1 MTPQRIAIRFL
12 SMAALFFVGA
22 IITGCSTDDDSRS
35 LDQPASKTVTLTTTI
50 SMDGSATTRALSEAG
65 VKTFAKGD
73 QIAVVYTNTSSVR
86 VRAVSN
92 ALIAS
97 DITNGGKTAKI
108 TVTLTNP
115 KAGSVDYIYP
125 ANMAK
130 SNGSPN
136 LSALCMQDG
145 TLATLASTLDY
156 AKGSGEMTESGGV
169 FTLPGIALRN
179 QLTICKFKIKNAGG
193 TEITSSI
200 TGLTVSDGTNTYTV
214 SRSAAEGPIYVAM
227 QPVSSDKTIS
237 MVANDASNSYY
248 KSVTG
253 KALAVNNLYPITV
266 TMTQGTTTDLSSLS
280 ADYEAQNG
288 ETLTGQLA
296 ASHKISIAAGATVI
310 LKNVDINYGKTLTA
324 SSYAGITCLGD
335 ATLIVVNASPEIAY
349 NENYVKGFNATLIIS
364 GTDYVKGFNVG
375 YPGIFVPSGHT
386 LTITGSGT
394 LDVLSDEYGAAI
406 GSGRYNIDAYNSC
419 GNIVIQGGTIYARG
433 GGSAAS
439 IGSGASIIFTQYET
453 GTPSSC
459 GNITIKNSVTHV
471 YVKQNSGAESI
482 GKGQKSTCGK
492 ITLEDP
498 TKITKK

>member
-1 MTPQRIAIRFL
+1 
-12 SMAALFFVGA
+12 MAALVFVGA
-22 IITGCSTDDDSRS
+22 ITTGCSTEDDSS
-35 LDQPASKTVTLTTTI
+35 GQPSQAETVRRVTLTTTI
-50 SMDGSATTRALSEAG
+50 NMDGGAGTRALTEEG
-65 VKTFAKGD
+65 VKTFAED
-73 QIAVVYTNTSSVR
+73 EQIAVVYTNTSSER
-86 VRAVSN
+86 VKTVSN

-115 KAGSVDYIYP
+115 VAGSVDYIYP
-125 ANMAK
+125 AAMA
-130 SNGSPN
+130 NNDGTPN

-156 AKGSGEMTESGGV
+156 AKGSGDMTESSGV
-169 FTLPGIALRN
+169 FTLPGIALKN
-179 QLTICKFKIKNAGG
+179 QLTICKFKIKNSAG

-214 SRSAAEGPIYVAM
+214 SRAAAAGPIYVAM

-237 MVANDASNSYY
+237 FVVNDASNSYY

-324 SSYAGITCLGD
+324 SDYAGINCLG
-335 ATLIVVNASPEIAY
+335 
-349 NENYVKGFNATLIIS
+349 NATLIIS

-439 IGSGASIIFTQYET
+439 IGSGASIIFTQNDP

-471 YVKQNSGAESI
+471 YVKQNSGAETI
-482 GKGQKSTCGK
+482 GKGQESTCGTV
-492 ITLEDP
+492 TLEDP
-498 TKITKK
+498 TKITEY

>member
-324 SSYAGITCLGD
+324 SDYAGINCLG
-335 ATLIVVNASPEIAY
+335 
-349 NENYVKGFNATLIIS
+349 NATLIIS

>member
-1 MTPQRIAIRFL
+1 MMKTIRFL
-12 SMAALFFVGA
+12 SMAALVFVGA
-22 IITGCSTDDDSRS
+22 ITTGCSTEDDSS
-35 LDQPASKTVTLTTTI
+35 GQPSQAETVRRVTLTTTI
-50 SMDGSATTRALSEAG
+50 NMDGGAGTRALTEEG
-65 VKTFAKGD
+65 VKTFAED
-73 QIAVVYTNTSSVR
+73 EQIAVVYTNTSSER
-86 VRAVSN
+86 VKTVSN

-115 KAGSVDYIYP
+115 VAGSVDYIYP
-125 ANMAK
+125 AAMA
-130 SNGSPN
+130 NNDGTPN

-156 AKGSGEMTESGGV
+156 AKGSGDMTESSGV
-169 FTLPGIALRN
+169 FTLPGIALKN
-179 QLTICKFKIKNAGG
+179 QLTICKFKIKNSAG

-214 SRSAAEGPIYVAM
+214 SRAAAAGPIYVAM

-237 MVANDASNSYY
+237 FVVNDASNSYY

-253 KALAVNNLYPITV
+253 KTLAVNNLYPITV

-324 SSYAGITCLGD
+324 SDYAGINCLG
-335 ATLIVVNASPEIAY
+335 
-349 NENYVKGFNATLIIS
+349 NATLIIS

-439 IGSGASIIFTQYET
+439 IGSGASIIFTQNDP

-471 YVKQNSGAESI
+471 YVKQNSGAETI
-482 GKGQKSTCGK
+482 GKGQESTCGTV
-492 ITLEDP
+492 TLEDP
-498 TKITKK
+498 TKITEY